1 VSEPAQRTFLACVL
15 YSCFGMLRVLTYS
28 KPLPSCSPMQNE
40 SFDNVLM
47 SAIAKHFRRRII
59 LLEFSHKAHV
69 DRKRFIMDPS
79 AEWFPRQHGLRV
91 GVGVI
96 QESDILEQNIL
107 TKTRNQVSQK
117 RYSSAIHCVIVFIK
131 QMSCS
136 VLSPSRKRLSAWG
149 TL

>member
-1 VSEPAQRTFLACVL
+1 
-15 YSCFGMLRVLTYS
+15 
-28 KPLPSCSPMQNE
+28 
-40 SFDNVLM
+40 M

-69 DRKRFIMDPS
+69 DRKRFIVDPS

-96 QESDILEQNIL
+96 QESDILEKIL
-107 TKTRNQVSQK
+107 TKTRNQAGQK
-117 RYSSAIHCVIVFIK
+117 CYSSAIHCVIVFIK

-136 VLSPSRKRLSAWG
+136 VLSPSRKRLPAWG